1 VPDDTKT
8 EQPTPRRRQRAR
20 EKGQVARSRELA
32 AGIATAAAVAVT
44 AWQISSFGSQWRGM
58 FRATL
63 SAAQTGELSWETAG
77 LGWKSVSIFGGTALA
92 LGLSWM
98 LAVLASIGQGGLVF
112 APSSLQFRIERISP
126 AARLRQL
133 FSITALG
140 NLLKSLLPVA
150 AIVYFCC
157 AILARDWAT
166 ILRLPYRSGGAI
178 LVFTLQHLFEAGWKS
193 TLVLLIWSGADYFF
207 QKMKFEHDLRMSRQE
222 LRDELKETDGHPTIK
237 ARIRRLQRQV
247 RRRRMLQDVK
257 RAAVVIT
264 NPTQFAVALEYGAQM
279 AAPVVVAKGRN
290 LLAQEI
296 KQIARWHEIPVLEN
310 PPLAHALYRAVE
322 VGQSIPP
329 KLYAVVAEV
338 LAMIFRAQKRA
349 QQARG
354 VA

>member
-1 VPDDTKT
+1 MPDDTKT

-32 AGIATAAAVAVT
+32 SGIATAATVAVI
-44 AWQISSFGSQWRGM
+44 AWQVSSFGSQWRGM
-58 FRATL
+58 FRDLL
-63 SAAQTGELSWETAG
+63 SAGQSGELSWQSTTV
-77 LGWKSVSIFGGTALA
+77 GWKSLSIVGGTALA
-92 LGLSWM
+92 LGLSWL

-112 APSSLQFRIERISP
+112 APASLQFRVDRISP

-150 AIVYFCC
+150 AIVYFCG
-157 AILARDWAT
+157 AILARDWA
-166 ILRLPYRSGGAI
+166 LLLQLPYRSGGAV
-178 LVFTLQHLFEAGWKS
+178 LVFTLQRLFEAGWKS

-222 LRDELKETDGHPTIK
+222 LRDELKETEGHPAVK

-264 NPTQFAVALEYGAQM
+264 NPSEFAVALEYSGQTP
-279 AAPVVVAKGRN
+279 APVVVAKGRN
-290 LLAQEI
+290 LLAQQI

-338 LAMIFRAQKRA
+338 LAMIFRAQQRA
-349 QQARG
+349 QQGA
-354 VA
+354 V

>member
-1 VPDDTKT
+1 MVADDTKT

-32 AGIATAAAVAVT
+32 AAVATAAMLAVV
-44 AWQISSFGSQWRGM
+44 AWQVSVFGSQWRDM
-58 FRATL
+58 FRDTL
-63 SAAQTGELSWETAG
+63 SAAQSKELSSESAT
-77 LGWKSVSIFGGTALA
+77 LGWKSLSVFGGTALA
-92 LGLSWM
+92 MGLTWL
-98 LAVLASIGQGGLVF
+98 LAVVASIGQGGLVF
-112 APSSLQFRIERISP
+112 APASLQFRVDRISP

-157 AILARDWAT
+157 AILARDWALV
-166 ILRLPYRSGGAI
+166 LRLPYRSGGA
-178 LVFTLQHLFEAGWKS
+178 VVAFTLQRLFEAGWKS

-207 QKMKFEHDLRMSRQE
+207 QKIKFEHDLRMSRQE
-222 LRDELKETDGHPTIK
+222 LRDELKETEGHPTVK

-264 NPTQFAVALEYGAQM
+264 NPTEFAVALEYSGEM
-279 AAPVVVAKGRN
+279 PAPVVVAKGRN

-310 PPLAHALYRAVE
+310 PPLAHALYRAVQ

-338 LAMIFRAQKRA
+338 LAMIFRAQQRA
-349 QQARG
+349 QQG